1 MIHPRI
7 GGQRIGAI
15 SPNPTVMAVNPQNGP
30 CVEPSASAPASVQK
44 KASVAV
50 LALCLLAGPV
60 VGAPSEEKS
69 EPDQAK
75 EPICLVIIP
84 REMVGTPSD
93 DEEVRVFMAN
103 IPRPGD
109 RLQAECAVVAAPKSQ
124 MTPKSG
130 EEQ

>member
-1 MIHPRI
+1 MIR
-7 GGQRIGAI
+7 A
-15 SPNPTVMAVNPQNGP
+15 A
-30 CVEPSASAPASVQK
+30 
-44 KASVAV
+44 

-60 VGAPSEEKS
+60 LAAPSEEKS
-69 EPDQAK
+69 EPDPTK
-75 EPICLVIIP
+75 EPICLVILP

-109 RLQAECAVVAAPKSQ
+109 RLQAECAVVVAPKSQ